1 MKSAGK
7 TIAAFCAVVFC
18 FFAFLPGFLKSLF
31 WGTMANN
38 SGAREI
44 IGIIEPLAVGSLLR
58 NTLLIILIAASSTAS
73 ATGWGQK
80 ATSRPFSRRAA
91 CFGPEGKCVR
101 KPQAPELIIFSWDSL
116 CSILF
121 L

>member
-18 FFAFLPGFLKSLF
+18 FFAFLPGFLKSLL
-31 WGTMANN
+31 WGKVANN

-58 NTLLIILIAASSTAS
+58 NTLLIILIAGILYGVGYWLGTKSDVKAVFKASRVS
-73 ATGWGQK
+73 AEK
-80 ATSRPFSRRAA
+80 DNVSENHKRR
-91 CFGPEGKCVR
+91 
-101 KPQAPELIIFSWDSL
+101 SL
-116 CSILF
+116 
-121 L
+121 